1 MLVSV
6 VSPKKICLF
15 LQLSLAPDALLVS
28 ECWLDLAPNVING
41 GCTPLGKR
49 WRAPSSRVN
58 VRAVPI
64 DRWIDNYMERY
75 RRASVHRCQSAL
87 LSIEC
92 HLAVY
97 SLLLSGKKLLLR
109 YFAHARH
116 MILSSGI
123 NWSIRAPCLH
133 THNYDCAERSTV
145 A

>member
-15 LQLSLAPDALLVS
+15 LQLSLTPDALLVP

-92 HLAVY
+92 HLAVQ
-97 SLLLSGKKLLLR
+97 SATVTQKVTTTLLCSRSAPHDAQLRDQLEYTGPLL
-109 YFAHARH
+109 AHA
-116 MILSSGI
+116 
-123 NWSIRAPCLH
+123 
-133 THNYDCAERSTV
+133 
-145 A
+145 